1 MSRRSSGA
9 PVQLGTAAV
18 IPNIC
23 HGSTETPAAPDST
36 PTYEIRDVSGL
47 GDGSTLVTG
56 TTTALSGVTGGY
68 FINHTLT
75 ADDGFTAGE
84 VYHAIITYAIS
95 TTQFKDVIDIPVT

>member
-1 MSRRSSGA
+1 
-9 PVQLGTAAV
+9 
-18 IPNIC
+18 
-23 HGSTETPAAPDST
+23 
-36 PTYEIRDVSGL
+36 
-47 GDGSTLVTG
+47 
-56 TTTALSGVTGGY
+56 VTGGY